1 MFPVLFDYPI
11 GSIFGFVIG
20 RNARNTAQTA
30 RNTAE
35 IAKLAAMTDAQK
47 VAYQKRQTF
56 LAGER
61 RFVYI
66 TLAALLGGLWVLG
79 KLIGN

>member
-1 MFPVLFDYPI
+1 MFPVLFDYLV
-11 GSIFGFVIG
+11 GSVFGFVIG

-47 VAYQKRQTF
+47 VAFQKRQTF

-66 TLAALLGGLWVLG
+66 VFALIVAVAWVASALTG
-79 KLIGN
+79 H